1 MLLGFQVGVGIVPY
15 VLEGPHRFVGCGDS
29 VVDVEVISEV
39 KGYMASEVF
48 EMFDEV
54 DEPIGHFHSV
64 GFLSHVVEYFSLF
77 LAHVGEGFLLDGYFW
92 LVSYSVFVVVSCVVG
107 WRCGLVSWWC

>member
-1 MLLGFQVGVGIVPY
+1 M
-15 VLEGPHRFVGCGDS
+15 LEGPHRFVGCGDS

-39 KGYMASEVF
+39 KGYMASKVF
-48 EMFDEV
+48 EVFDEV

-64 GFLSHVVEYFSLF
+64 GFLSHVVECLSLF

-92 LVSYSVFVVVSCVVG
+92 LVSYSVLSSVVLSAGDVACIRGGV
-107 WRCGLVSWWC
+107 RACGSLEEQ